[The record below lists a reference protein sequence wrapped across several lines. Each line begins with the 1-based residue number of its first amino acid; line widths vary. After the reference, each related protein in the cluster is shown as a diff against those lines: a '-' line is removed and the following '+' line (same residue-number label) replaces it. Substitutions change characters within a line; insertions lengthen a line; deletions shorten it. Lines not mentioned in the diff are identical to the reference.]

1 MEKTRSRVFRFI
13 KRAALALLVL
23 TAALLAWVS
32 VAGAIPSDR
41 NADCIVIF
49 GSAVRPNR
57 TPSDALRY
65 RLEAGLRLF
74 QQGRAP
80 RIIVTG
86 GGQGDYLEADVMA
99 EWLVNHGVPESAIV
113 QEPASATTRENGINT
128 ARIMRENGW
137 RTALV
142 CTQWFHVARA
152 RVTLSQEGIETLA
165 APCGGSTLRREPRFV
180 AKELAALPIYA
191 LRLDKLR

>member
-1 MEKTRSRVFRFI
+1 MENWRSRLFRFT
-13 KRAALALLVL
+13 KRAALAALVV
-23 TAALLAWVS
+23 ASSLLAWI
-32 VAGAIPSDR
+32 AIGGAIPSDR
-41 NADCIVIF
+41 SADCIVIF
-49 GSAVRPNR
+49 GAAVRPNR

-65 RLEAGLRLF
+65 RLEEGLLLY

-80 RIIVTG
+80 RIVVTG
-86 GGQGDYLEADVMA
+86 GGKDDYLEADVMA
-99 EWLVNHGVPESAIV
+99 EWLVNRGVPAEAVIM
-113 QEPASATTRENGINT
+113 EPASATTRDNGVYT

-165 APCGGSTLRREPRFV
+165 APCGGPMLRREPRFV
-180 AKELAALPIYA
+180 AKEMAALPVYA
-191 LRLDKLR
+191 LRLDSLR